1 VISKSPLERSC
12 FDFRN
17 FSFTRAT
24 LITAD
29 HLIDRKVRPVQ
40 SLTLGL
46 HKSGGRNNTGHI
58 TVRHRGG
65 GHKRRYRIA
74 DFKRNELFDIPAVV
88 NRLELD
94 PNRKAPIAL
103 ITYQTGHLSYILA
116 PEGIKAGDVVI
127 SSKNASSVPIQPGN
141 VMPIGSLPT
150 GTFAH
155 NVELIPGKG
164 GQIARSAGTSVQI
177 LRKDRNYTVCK
188 LKSGEIRQIN
198 SNCMATIGSVAH
210 LAHKELGKAGKSRW
224 LGIRPHVRGTAMN
237 PVDHPHGGGQ
247 GKTKG
252 GRCSVSPWGRLT
264 KGMKTRSPRKKN
276 RFILRTKRESRQIA
290 LRAGKR

>member
-1 VISKSPLERSC
+1 LDMLSWKLLNNLGCPFHRVVNWLEFSKVISKSPLERSC

-17 FSFTRAT
+17 FSFTRTT

-65 GHKRRYRIA
+65 GHKRRYRIV

-116 PEGIKAGDVVI
+116 PVMKSFPFYMIF
-127 SSKNASSVPIQPGN
+127 SK
-141 VMPIGSLPT
+141 
-150 GTFAH
+150 
-155 NVELIPGKG
+155 
-164 GQIARSAGTSVQI
+164 
-177 LRKDRNYTVCK
+177 RN
-188 LKSGEIRQIN
+188 N
-198 SNCMATIGSVAH
+198 
-210 LAHKELGKAGKSRW
+210 
-224 LGIRPHVRGTAMN
+224 
-237 PVDHPHGGGQ
+237 
-247 GKTKG
+247 
-252 GRCSVSPWGRLT
+252 
-264 KGMKTRSPRKKN
+264 RSPSTFR
-276 RFILRTKRESRQIA
+276 
-290 LRAGKR
+290 RA